1 MKTFD
6 YVLLGIVAVLA
17 LIGLFAPTPSNAP
30 TVSESSVVARVVDI
44 LSEDSL
50 SGLVQVGEKVFTD
63 GFSSESKT
71 GTETASLDTD
81 GNLTVAEALAGD
93 MKTVAVTATTTLT
106 ASQSGTHVLLS
117 GSNGLTTITLPPVAD
132 AGSNFSFHVSG
143 ALATGNVVVD
153 SAEGDNIEGTLIV
166 AGAVVDCDA
175 EDQINFVT
183 DGENL
188 GDYVE
193 IVSDGTSWLIVDS
206 GVLTSAKMT
215 CTDPS

>member
-17 LIGLFAPTPSNAP
+17 LIGLFAPTQSDAP

-106 ASQSGTHVLLS
+106 AAQSGTHFLLS
-117 GSNGLTTITLPPVAD
+117 GSNGLTTITLPAVTD
-132 AGSNFSFHVSG
+132 AGTYFGFHVNGS
-143 ALATGNVVVD
+143 LATGNVVVD

-188 GDYVE
+188 GDYFE
-193 IVSDGTSWLIVDS
+193 MVSDGTQWLLLDS
-206 GVLTSAKMT
+206 GVLTSAKLT